1 MRVKDRLNQYMWI
14 VKTIEEMEDRL
25 LEIDAKLEKVTTRL
39 KHDVVQASMQAD
51 KWGDLISL
59 KCEIQDKINDRL
71 RDSYTEMRYIEN
83 MISVLP
89 ERERLMMVYKYIDG
103 KTWEEVAVA
112 MNYTWQHMH
121 RIHADCLDS
130 LKHVIECE

>member
-1 MRVKDRLNQYMWI
+1 MRVKDRLNQYRWI

-112 MNYTWQHMH
+112 MNYTWRYMH
-121 RIHADCLDS
+121 KIHSECLIK
-130 LKHVIECE
+130 LKHDIE

>member
-1 MRVKDRLNQYMWI
+1 MRVKDRLNQYRWI
-14 VKTIEEMEDRL
+14 VKTIEEMENRL

-112 MNYTWQHMH
+112 MNYTRRHMH
-121 RIHADCLDS
+121 KIHSECLIK
-130 LKHVIECE
+130 LKHDIE

>member
-1 MRVKDRLNQYMWI
+1 MRVKDRLNQYRWI

-112 MNYTWQHMH
+112 MNYTWVHMH
-121 RIHADCLDS
+121 RIHARCLIE
-130 LKHVIECE
+130 LEHVIEC